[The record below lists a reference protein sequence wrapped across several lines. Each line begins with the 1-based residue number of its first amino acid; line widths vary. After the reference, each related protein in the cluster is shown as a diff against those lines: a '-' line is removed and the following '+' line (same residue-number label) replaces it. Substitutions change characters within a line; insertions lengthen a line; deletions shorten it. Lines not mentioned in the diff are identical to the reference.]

1 MTLCNLLTSVFLGLQ
16 SLVTSPQAWDWE
28 GLWGTCHHA
37 IVQRV
42 PALLLHRKGAYSK
55 WKPLHPF
62 ALLSLA
68 RPLCQIPRNCGE
80 ILWMEVSSNTV
91 TYFSFCFSSYTFQWI
106 LTVLVQNI
114 VFLSVWSICRPYH
127 EKWNSTALIA
137 LNALWIQ
144 FTN

>member
-37 IVQRV
+37 TCSCLAFAQ
-42 PALLLHRKGAYSK
+42 KG
-55 WKPLHPF
+55 
-62 ALLSLA
+62 SLFKVEA
-68 RPLCQIPRNCGE
+68 ITSFCFTSGPLCQIPRNCGE

-91 TYFSFCFSSYTFQWI
+91 TYFSFCSSSYTFQWI